1 MTTDERAAKRAG
13 AQKFW
18 AAHRAT
24 WEASGGTEMTEVLG
38 MDVVQLNTVGRSSGE
53 LRWVLLTTLP
63 AETGWLVVASN
74 LGADTDPNWWANL
87 QAAGGKGKRHREGH
101 DHRGHG
107 DGAHRGP
114 SARRP
119 TSGSSTPT
127 PATWRTARRRHARSP
142 SSTCSRSAAVRRWAR
157 GHVVRGT

>member
-38 MDVVQLNTVGRSSGE
+38 MDVVQLNTVGRKSGE

-63 AETGWLVVASN
+63 ADAGGWLVVASN
-74 LGADTDPNWWANL
+74 LGADSDPNWWTNL
-87 QAAGGKGKRHREGH
+87 QAAGGKGSVTVKGTTTPVTATALAGAERDAAYQRFVDTYPGYVEYRQATTREI
-101 DHRGHG
+101 
-107 DGAHRGP
+107 P
-114 SARRP
+114 
-119 TSGSSTPT
+119 
-127 PATWRTARRRHARSP
+127 
-142 SSTCSRSAAVRRWAR
+142 
-157 GHVVRGT
+157 VVHLEP